1 MNDADVA
8 LAKSALDK
16 REPGYFLTNSLAA
29 DLAEAGIASDR
40 AAVRSLTWRLIKDEE
55 FGLVDAIA
63 AGLRETA
70 AGDDEFARMVSDA
83 VGMVRHDLG
92 DGPVINA
99 LVSTGK
105 SSPDAAISVAERLVE
120 LGDADY
126 AGFLIGGA
134 YGGATARCDAAI
146 ESLASSDDPAK
157 VMASLQS
164 LRVAHTEHGSPG
176 AGRVADAVDRAVRID
191 DDEVHCEAMAALLNI
206 YGADGDRAGSSI
218 RELAMRRHASR
229 RELTA
234 WISLE
239 PPFDAAECVEYLDI
253 CTDGVSRGDR
263 DIVYNTYDAL
273 GNLARDRPDDVA
285 RLLARLAGRGAYND
299 ARAGLVLEELGRH
312 HPRKAAGAVLALLDR
327 PRGVSLD
334 EHLPSMVQHAAKF
347 SDPEEIAEPMLAAL
361 ESKPDVSRRCLEAL
375 AALSKDAPVGAT
387 LPLPEPV

>member
-8 LAKSALDK
+8 LAESAMDK
-16 REPGYFLTNSLAA
+16 REPGYFLTHSLAA

-70 AGDDEFARMVSDA
+70 DDDDEFVRMVSA
-83 VGMVRHDLG
+83 AAGLVRHDLA
-92 DGPVINA
+92 DGPVMKA
-99 LVSTGK
+99 LVSAGK
-105 SSPDAAISVAERLVE
+105 SNPDAAISVAERLVE

-126 AGFLIGGA
+126 AALLIGGA
-134 YGGATARCDAAI
+134 YGGATARCGAAI

-157 VMASLQS
+157 VMASLRS

-176 AGRVADAVDRAVRID
+176 AGHVVDAVDRAVLID
-191 DDEVHCEAMAALLNI
+191 DDEVHCEAMAALLDI
-206 YGADGDRAGSSI
+206 CGSDRDRVVPAI
-218 RELAMRRHASR
+218 RGLAMRRRASR
-229 RELTA
+229 PELA
-234 WISLE
+234 GWISLE
-239 PPFDAAECVEYLDI
+239 PPFDAAECVECLDI
-253 CTDGVSRGDR
+253 CTDGVSFEDQK
-263 DIVYNTYDAL
+263 IVYSTYKAL
-273 GNLARDRPDDVA
+273 RNLARDRPDDVS
-285 RLLARLAGRGAYND
+285 RLLARLSGWGVYDD

-312 HPRKAAGAVLALLDR
+312 HPRKAAGAVLSLLGR
-327 PRGVSLD
+327 MSGARLD

-375 AALSKDAPVGAT
+375 AALSKSSPAAAT
-387 LPLPEPV
+387 VPLP